1 MSHVDP
7 GELSSKAT
15 GAAEPADGDG
25 DRRFRCLV
33 EHVSDAFLLYDDQ
46 GLLLDVNQAACEIY
60 GYEREHLL
68 TLSLDD
74 LGAGAGAEELTGARQ
89 KLCDGDPM
97 VLERV
102 HRRADGSSFPAQ
114 VRVAL
119 LDAAGGE
126 PLMALVRDE
135 SDHRRTEE
143 QIAYLGDHDTLTGLL
158 NHTSLTRNMEL
169 AIERAQRQGLAV
181 ALLHV
186 DLNRFGLIN
195 DGLGRE
201 AGDDVLRQTASRLRE
216 VVDPMDLVARY
227 SGDRFLL
234 LLADRTDEDAP
245 VSEASA
251 CAEKVHRALATPFVV
266 AGTELYVD
274 AAVGISRCPA
284 DADSVDVLLRHA
296 EAAARQAKRPGEIPS
311 KIFAGD
317 TSDKWARLWLATRLR
332 TAVEQ
337 EQLQLRYQPIVDLTA
352 MHRTAGEEP
361 GEPRI
366 VAAEALVR
374 MQADDGGLVPPSR
387 FIPLAEDIGLI
398 EGIGNW
404 VLEEV
409 CRQSQRWRGEGRAL
423 DLSFNLSLRELWQP
437 GLVDRIRETAECA
450 EVPPESLVAEITE
463 STAMT
468 DPVRAQAVLSSLR
481 EHGFRLAIDDF
492 GVGHSSLTR
501 LWQMPAETLK
511 IDRSFISRL
520 PDDPTAAAMVT
531 AIIELAGNLGMRA
544 IAEGVETEEQLA
556 FLVQR
561 GCPMAQ
567 GFLFSR
573 PVPADQIRLG

>member
-7 GELSSKAT
+7 GELSARAA
-15 GAAEPADGDG
+15 GAGERSDG

-46 GLLLDVNQAACEIY
+46 GALLDVNHAACETY
-60 GYEREHLL
+60 GYGREHLL

-74 LGAGAGAEELTGARQ
+74 LDTGAGADELTGARQ
-89 KLCDGDPM
+89 KLCDEDLI

-102 HRRADGSSFPAQ
+102 HRRGDGSSFPVQ

-119 LDAAGGE
+119 LDAADGE
-126 PLMALVRDE
+126 PLMALVRDL

-143 QIAYLGDHDTLTGLL
+143 RIAYLGDHDSLTGLL

-195 DGLGRE
+195 EGLGRE

-234 LLADRTDEDAP
+234 LLVDRTDEDAP

-251 CAEKVHRALATPFVV
+251 CAEKIHRALATPFVV
-266 AGTELYVD
+266 GGTELYVD

-332 TAVEQ
+332 TAVEH
-337 EQLQLRYQPIVDLTA
+337 EQLLLRYQPIVDLTA

-361 GEPRI
+361 AGEPRI
-366 VAAEALVR
+366 VGAEALVR
-374 MQADDGGLVPPSR
+374 MQGDDGSLVPPSR

-398 EGIGNW
+398 EGIGTW

-409 CRQSQRWRGEGRAL
+409 CRQSQRWRDDGRAL
-423 DLSFNLSLRELWQP
+423 DVSFNLSLRELWQP

-468 DPVRAQAVLSSLR
+468 DPVRAQAVLGSLR

-544 IAEGVETEEQLA
+544 IAEGVETEKQLA

>member
-7 GELSSKAT
+7 GELSAS
-15 GAAEPADGDG
+15 AAQAPESSDGE
-25 DRRFRCLV
+25 RRFRCLV

-46 GLLLDVNQAACEIY
+46 GLLLDVNRAACETY
-60 GYEREHLL
+60 GYERERLL

-74 LGAGAGAEELTGARQ
+74 LDAGAGAAELTEARA
-89 KLCDGDPM
+89 KLCDDEPL
-97 VLERV
+97 VFERL
-102 HRRADGSSFPAQ
+102 HRRADGSSFPVQ

-119 LDAAGGE
+119 LDAGDSE
-126 PLMALVRDE
+126 PLMALVRDL
-135 SDHRRTEE
+135 SDSRRSEE

-169 AIERAQRQGLAV
+169 AIDRAHRQGLAV

-227 SGDRFLL
+227 SADRFLL
-234 LLADRTDEDAP
+234 LLPDRTDQDAP

-251 CAEKVHRALATPFVV
+251 CAEKVHRVLAAPFEV

-284 DADSVDVLLRHA
+284 DADSADVLLRHA

-332 TAVEQ
+332 TAVER
-337 EQLQLRYQPIVDLTA
+337 EQLELRYQPIVDLTPLHGSESGA
-352 MHRTAGEEP
+352 RT
-361 GEPRI
+361 GEPRL

-374 MQADDGGLVPPSR
+374 MRADDGGLVPPSR

-409 CRQSQRWRGEGRAL
+409 CRQSQRWRDDGRAL
-423 DLSFNLSLRELWQP
+423 DLSFNLSLRQLWQP
-437 GLVDRIRETAECA
+437 NLVDRIRETAECA

-468 DPVRAQAVLSSLR
+468 DPVRAQAVLGALR
-481 EHGFRLAIDDF
+481 KHGFRLAIDDF

-520 PDDPTAAAMVT
+520 PGDPTSAAMVT

-544 IAEGVETEEQLA
+544 IAEGVETEEQLE
-556 FLVQR
+556 FLVR
-561 GCPMAQ
+561 RCCPLAQ
-567 GFLFSR
+567 GYLFSR
-573 PVPADQIRLG
+573 PVPADQIRRG